1 MAYFC
6 TMSKYLTTM
15 YASAVVVGSV
25 AVGNS
30 NTLEATGMLGPI
42 LIGIDVAVMITSVV
56 MALFILFIIKTKVT
70 TVEKT
75 SVLGVVVVVE
85 GKLNK
90 KKVHVGG
97 GGAGSQKKEVL
108 ADKKEKKSEGV
119 VAVAG
124 NNNSNNPTKKATE
137 KSENAGETRI
147 SKKTVVP
154 KSLNGN
160 DVQSAPELLF
170 QDVALESTPERE
182 PRNRT

>member
-75 SVLGVVVVVE
+75 SVGVVVEVE

-124 NNNSNNPTKKATE
+124 TNNSNNRTKKATQ

-147 SKKTVVP
+147 SKKTVVVP
-154 KSLNGN
+154 KSLNGTI
-160 DVQSAPELLF
+160 Q
-170 QDVALESTPERE
+170 
-182 PRNRT
+182 